1 MTSSINSTT
10 QSTTS
15 AASSTTSNPSAVLGK
30 DDFLKMLITQLKYQD
45 PLNPLN
51 GTEFAAQLAQ
61 FSSVEQ
67 LANIKTSLSQFL
79 NTNVALTNSI
89 NNALATTFIGK
100 EVRASTNSFTTSG
113 EDSVSI
119 GYELADAAEKVT
131 VKIYDQSGALV
142 KTLSGGTRKGEN
154 TLEWNGVNDDGLK
167 VANGRYTF
175 TIEALDSNAQT
186 ISSSSFI
193 YGTVTG
199 VRFKSDGTV
208 FVIDGSEVSL
218 ADIVEIKER

>member
-10 QSTTS
+10 QST
-15 AASSTTSNPSAVLGK
+15 ATTSSAGKSSSAILGK

-79 NTNVALTNSI
+79 DTNVALTNSI
-89 NNALATTFIGK
+89 NNALAATFIGK
-100 EVRASTNSFTTSG
+100 EVRASTNSFALSG
-113 EDSVSI
+113 EGSVSL
-119 GYELADAAEKVT
+119 GYELSAPAVQVK
-131 VKIYDQSGALV
+131 VKIYDQYGGLV
-142 KTLSGGTRKGEN
+142 KILDGATSKGEN
-154 TLEWNGVNDDGLK
+154 TLSWNGISDDGLK

-175 TIEALDSNAQT
+175 TIEAVDGNGGSITNSL
-186 ISSSSFI
+186 FI
-193 YGTVTG
+193 YGKVTG

>member
-10 QSTTS
+10 QST
-15 AASSTTSNPSAVLGK
+15 ATTSSAGKSSSAILGK

-79 NTNVALTNSI
+79 DTNVALTNSI
-89 NNALATTFIGK
+89 NNALAATFIGK
-100 EVRASTNSFTTSG
+100 EVRASANNFALSG
-113 EDSVSI
+113 EGAVNI
-119 GYELADAAEKVT
+119 GYELSAAAAQVT
-131 VKIYDQSGALV
+131 VKIYDQYGGLV
-142 KTLSGGTRKGEN
+142 KVLTGTTSKGDN
-154 TLEWNGVNDDGLK
+154 TLQWDGINDDGLK

-175 TIEALDSNAQT
+175 TIEAVDGNGGSITN
-186 ISSSSFI
+186 SPFI
-193 YGTVTG
+193 YGKVTG
-199 VRFKSDGTV
+199 VRFKTDGTV